1 MVNLKFLEL
10 QRLIKELQFV
20 ESDYIYQSEIIKQSD
35 DKFLENVDSILNKF
49 PNLKVIW
56 DEKQEQK
63 YEFTNQNSNSNIID
77 EDNLLQDSKFKKAYR
92 EIVKNTHP
100 DKVKNTKLNDTYLE
114 ATSAYESGDLV
125 TLYKICLD
133 LNIYLD
139 LTDDEIEKIKIKIN
153 IFKNRIKFLES
164 TYTYR
169 WLKSDDIEDKNKV
182 ILSFIENKIK

>member
-1 MVNLKFLEL
+1 MTNLKFLEL

-35 DKFLENVDSILNKF
+35 DKFLENVDFILNRF

-56 DEKQEQK
+56 DEKQDQK
-63 YEFTNQNSNSNIID
+63 YEFTNQNSNNNDID
-77 EDNLLQDSKFKKAYR
+77 ENELKDSKFKKAYR

-100 DKVKNTKLNDTYLE
+100 DKVKNSKLNDTYLE
-114 ATSAYESGDLV
+114 ATSAYESGDFV
-125 TLYKICLD
+125 TLYKICTD
-133 LNIYLD
+133 LNITID
-139 LTDDEIEKIKIKIN
+139 LTDDEIDKIKSKIN

-169 WLKSDDIEDKNKV
+169 WLKSSDLEDKNKV

>member
-35 DKFLENVDSILNKF
+35 EKFLENVDSILNKF
-49 PNLKVIW
+49 PNLKIIW
-56 DEKQEQK
+56 DEKQDQK
-63 YEFTNQNSNSNIID
+63 YEFVSQNSNNSID
-77 EDNLLQDSKFKKAYR
+77 DNDLSHDSKFKKAYR

-100 DKVKNTKLNDTYLE
+100 DKVKNSKLNDTYLE
-114 ATSAYESGDLV
+114 ATSAYESGDLI
-125 TLYKICLD
+125 TIYRICLD
-133 LNIYLD
+133 LNIKID
-139 LTDDEIEKIKIKIN
+139 LTDEEIDKIKNKIN
-153 IFKNRIKFLES
+153 VFKNRIKFLES

-169 WLKSDDIEDKNKV
+169 WLKSIDIEDKNKV